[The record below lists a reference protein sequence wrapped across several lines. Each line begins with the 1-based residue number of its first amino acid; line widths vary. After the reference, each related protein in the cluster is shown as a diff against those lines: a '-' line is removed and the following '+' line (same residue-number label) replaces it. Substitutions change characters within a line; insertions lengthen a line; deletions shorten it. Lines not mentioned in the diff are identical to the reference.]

1 MTTESQKEKDITDRR
16 KHERYNIEDDIFAM
30 IGPPPSDI
38 GQIVDISMGGFAFT
52 YKGRKK
58 RLKKTADTALLFGE
72 RALGNHAAPLR
83 CEAMIVSSSDAPDQK
98 QTDLTAKKR
107 CSMQFGELTYYQKLW
122 LESLIQKQNNETG

>member
-1 MTTESQKEKDITDRR
+1 MAIESDEEKRLAERR
-16 KHERYNIEDDIFAM
+16 QHERHTVEEDIFAM

-58 RLKKTADTALLFGE
+58 RLKKTTDSALLFGE
-72 RALGNHAAPLR
+72 GHRGNHSTPFR
-83 CEAMIVSSSDAPDQK
+83 CDVTIVSSSDSLNPVRP
-98 QTDLTAKKR
+98 DLTPKKR

-122 LESLIQKQNNETG
+122 LESLIQKQNHKT